1 MIIILPTLSLFV
13 LFAVIV
19 SGQICVEETLDCS
32 NPVSTAFKLG
42 NASCPCNDP
51 THAGVLKYVNGE
63 VYVCLGS
70 EWKTVQLLDNL
81 MDYGTAENP
90 GVSCKDI
97 HDKAG
102 QQLSDGVYWIRLPG
116 KSNGSL
122 FFFFLSFG
130 AIKQGFTKLLHNKL
144 TFI

>member
-32 NPVSTAFKLG
+32 DPVSTAFKLG

-51 THAGVLKYVNGE
+51 EHAGVLKFVNGE

-70 EWKTVQLLDNL
+70 EWKTVQFQEINL
-81 MDYGTAENP
+81 MDYGTAENA

-116 KSNGSL
+116 KRNGNLCFSSL
-122 FFFFLSFG
+122 FFLELIRIHKIT
-130 AIKQGFTKLLHNKL
+130 A
-144 TFI
+144 